1 MRPEHWLYTI
11 PLRLRSLFRS
21 AQAERELDDELRDHL
36 ERKTEEYAAQGMTRE
51 EAHRRARLDLDGIEQ
66 TKEKCRDAR
75 RVNWIQDLI
84 QDLHFGLRVLRK
96 SPGFTAVAV
105 LTLAIGIG
113 ANTAIFSLVD
123 QLVLRLLPV
132 QDPQRVVV
140 LSEVGNFY
148 GDSQYQGETSP
159 MSYPKYQDIRGHN
172 QVFAEM
178 MCQRQQDFTVSISSE
193 AEAVRGELVSG
204 SYFPLLGVQPAL
216 GRLLEG
222 KDTLNVGT
230 DPVVVLSYSY
240 WMSHFGGDRQVIG
253 RTIRVDKYPL
263 TIVGVARLG
272 FDGLEP
278 GLTTSIFVPITM
290 APVILPGYDFG
301 SRFLDWRLRWTNVYG
316 RLKPDVTIAQ
326 AKTGLQP
333 LFHQI
338 LEMEVR
344 QPDFRNATPYDKE
357 QFLKMGLDVIPGGQ
371 GNALLRHLFQKPLW
385 LLMCV
390 TGLVLAIACANIA
403 ALLLARAAARQKEIA
418 VRLAIGS
425 SRLRIARQLITES
438 LLLAT
443 VGAAAGTALAV
454 AIVRGLLTFLPSQ
467 VRGYDIS
474 SSPDPGMLG
483 FSMLLAL
490 GTGLAFGFVPAVQGT
505 KPDVAKSLKEQSAS
519 VTGGPYRFRKA
530 LVALQVAL
538 SLLLLTGATLFIR
551 TLKNLR
557 SLNPGFQTHNV
568 LHFEVNLESAGY
580 DLDHAHAFL
589 RNLEERLKGIPGVES
604 AGSAQMPL
612 LSSGGW
618 VAPMIVIAGYSPKP
632 GEDMT
637 AHVNSVSPG
646 YFETL
651 GIHLLAGR
659 VFRESDTRESL
670 PVAVVNESFVK
681 RFFGN
686 EPAIG
691 HFVGKGND
699 PSAPANMEIIGIV
712 NDTDYENLRE
722 AAPRQIYLCA
732 AQHMPG
738 SHVYV
743 RTTQDPRSA
752 FASIR
757 NLLHELGPQVLIQ
770 DMKTAEQQ
778 VDDSLATERMI
789 ASLASGFSLI
799 AIALAAVGL
808 YGVMAYMV
816 TQRAREMA
824 IRVALGAMAGRVI
837 WLVMREVVLLVATGI
852 AIALP
857 LILVLN
863 GLVRSELYGV
873 SPGDPLSITFS
884 AFVLA
889 CIALFA
895 GYIPARRAVACDP
908 MVALRDE

>member
-1 MRPEHWLYTI
+1 MLRWLAQI
-11 PLRLRSLFRS
+11 RLAVRSLFHS
-21 AQAERELDDELRDHL
+21 PQADRELDEELQYHL
-36 ERKTEEYAAQGMTRE
+36 ERQIEENLHHGLAPEEARYAAMRE
-51 EAHRRARLDLDGIEQ
+51 MGAIAKS
-66 TKEKCRDAR
+66 KEECRDAR
-75 RVNWIQDLI
+75 RVNWIQDFV
-84 QDLHFGLRVLRK
+84 QDLRFGLRMLRK
-96 SPGFTAVAV
+96 SPGFTLVAV
-105 LTLAIGIG
+105 LTLALGIG
-113 ANTAIFSLVD
+113 ANTAIFTLVD

-132 QDPQRVVV
+132 QDPQGVVV

-159 MSYPKYQDIRGHN
+159 MSYPMYQDIRGHN

-204 SYFPLLGVQPAL
+204 DYFPLLGVQPAL

-230 DPVVVLSYSY
+230 DPVVVVSYSY

-263 TIVGVARLG
+263 TIVGVARPG
-272 FDGLEP
+272 FGGLEP
-278 GLTTSIFVPITM
+278 GLPASIFVPITM
-290 APVILPGYDFG
+290 APIIVPGYDFG

-316 RLKPDVTIAQ
+316 RLKPGVTIAE

-474 SSPDPGMLG
+474 SSPDQGVLG

-490 GTGLAFGFVPAVQGT
+490 GTGLAFGSVPAVQGT
-505 KPDVAKSLKEQSAS
+505 RPDVAKSLKEQSAS

-589 RNLEERLKGIPGVES
+589 RNLEERMKGIPGVES

-732 AQHMPG
+732 AQHIPG

-757 NLLHELGPQVLIQ
+757 KLAHELGPQVLIQ

-852 AIALP
+852 AVALP

-863 GLVRSELYGV
+863 RLVRSELYGV
-873 SPGDPLSITFS
+873 SPGDALSITFS
-884 AFVLA
+884 MFVLG

-895 GYIPARRAVACDP
+895 GYIPARRAMNVDP
-908 MVALRDE
+908 IVALRYE

>member
-1 MRPEHWLYTI
+1 M
-11 PLRLRSLFRS
+11 SV
-21 AQAERELDDELRDHL
+21 
-36 ERKTEEYAAQGMTRE
+36 K
-51 EAHRRARLDLDGIEQ
+51 EA
-66 TKEKCRDAR
+66 TTTAR
-75 RVNWIQDLI
+75 REFGNVELVKETAREAWGWRWLEDLFA
-84 QDLHFGLRVLRK
+84 DLWFGLRMLRK

-105 LTLAIGIG
+105 LTLALGIG

-148 GDSQYQGETSP
+148 GDSQSQGATSP
-159 MSYPKYQDIRGHN
+159 MSYPMYQDIRDRN
-172 QVFAEM
+172 QVFAQM

-193 AEAVRGELVSG
+193 AEAVKTELVSG
-204 SYFPLLGVQPAL
+204 SYFPLLGVQAAL

-222 KDTLNVGT
+222 KDTLTAGT

-240 WMSHFGGDRQVIG
+240 WMNHFGGDRQVIG
-253 RTIRVDKYPL
+253 RTIRVNKYPM
-263 TIVGVARLG
+263 TVVGVVRPG
-272 FDGLEP
+272 FGGLEP
-278 GLTTSIFVPITM
+278 GLPTSIFVPITM
-290 APVILPGYDFG
+290 APVLFPDYDFG
-301 SRFLDWRLRWTNVYG
+301 HRFLDWRLRWTNVYG
-316 RLKPDVTIAQ
+316 RLKPGVTIAQ

-344 QPDFRNATPYDKE
+344 QPDFRHATPYDKE
-357 QFLKMGLDVIPGGQ
+357 QFLKMQLDVIPGGQ
-371 GNALLRHLFQKPLW
+371 GNAMLRRQYQKPLW
-385 LLMCV
+385 VLMCV

-403 ALLLARAAARQKEIA
+403 ALLLARGAARQKEIA

-438 LLLAT
+438 LLLAI
-443 VGAAAGTALAV
+443 VGAGAGIALAV
-454 AIVRGLLTFLPSQ
+454 AIIRGLLAFLPSEAS
-467 VRGYDIS
+467 GIDIS
-474 SSPDPGMLG
+474 SSPDLGMLG

-490 GTGLAFGFVPAVQGT
+490 ATGLAFGFVPAVQGT
-505 KPDVAKSLKEQSAS
+505 RPDIAKSLKEQSAS

-568 LHFEVNLESAGY
+568 LHFEVNLGSAGY

-589 RNLEERLKGIPGVES
+589 RNVEERLKGIPGVES
-604 AGSAQMPL
+604 AGSADMPIM
-612 LSSGGW
+612 SGGGW

-637 AHVNSVSPG
+637 AHVNAVSPG

-651 GIHLLAGR
+651 GIHVLAGR

-681 RFFGN
+681 RFFGK

-699 PSAPANMEIIGIV
+699 PSAPADTEIIGIV
-712 NDTDYENLRE
+712 NDTDYENLRQV
-722 AAPRQIYLCA
+722 APRQIYLCA

-738 SHVYV
+738 THVYV
-743 RTTQDPRSA
+743 RTTQDSRSA

-757 NLLHELGPQVLIQ
+757 KLAHELGPQVLIQ
-770 DMKTAEQQ
+770 NMKTAEQQ

-852 AIALP
+852 AVALP
-857 LILVLN
+857 FILVLN
-863 GLVRSELYGV
+863 RFVRSELYGV
-873 SPGDPLSITFS
+873 PPGDPLSITFS
-884 AFVLA
+884 MLVLG

-895 GYIPARRAVACDP
+895 GYIPARRAMRVDP
-908 MVALRDE
+908 MVALRYE